1 MDDFEEDGGGAGGR
15 VHGESEMLQILVAGE
30 FYDCGAFLWEF
41 DFLLPTEEVHVKWSR
56 YCSQ

>member
-1 MDDFEEDGGGAGGR
+1 
-15 VHGESEMLQILVAGE
+15 MLQILVAGE